1 MVAKIELK
9 EREARLEAERMQ
21 KKYEAERTAEINRI
35 NLLKQ
40 ENEVAYERAKQLD
53 EAERMETE
61 RKLKE
66 QMADLEVKERDIL
79 IEHDKK
85 VKEAELEADRKY
97 KELEL
102 ELQEK
107 REKQARKFAEE
118 DHKLNQMLKK
128 DQQKFQQNLETHTTM
143 ARLDMEKEFNER
155 VAIRADF
162 HTADGRKVDM
172 KLTDK
177 ATPALLEAFSKAFS
191 GNSITQGGPAP
202 SAIEDT
208 KKESEADSSS
218 PSTVQE

>member
-9 EREARLEAERMQ
+9 EREARLEAEKMQ
-21 KKYEAERTAEINRI
+21 KKYEAERQAEINRI

-40 ENEVAYERAKQLD
+40 ETEVAYEKAKQLD
-53 EAERMETE
+53 EAERMEIE

-66 QMADLEVKERDIL
+66 QMAELEVKERDVL
-79 IEHDKK
+79 IEHDRK

-118 DHKLNQMLKK
+118 DHKLNQILRK

-155 VAIRADF
+155 VAIKADF

-172 KLTDK
+172 RVTDK
-177 ATPALLEAFSKAFS
+177 ATPGLLEAFYKTFG
-191 GNSITQGGPAP
+191 GNSVTQGG
-202 SAIEDT
+202 
-208 KKESEADSSS
+208 SS
-218 PSTVQE
+218 PKPIENTKQETEDQSSASPVQE

>member
-9 EREARLEAERMQ
+9 EREARLEAEKMQ
-21 KKYEAERTAEINRI
+21 KKYELDRQAAMDRI
-35 NLLKQ
+35 NQMKL
-40 ENEVAYERAKQLD
+40 ENENAYQKAKQLD
-53 EAERMETE
+53 EVERNEIE

-66 QMADLEVKERDIL
+66 QMADLEVREKDIQ
-79 IEHDKK
+79 IQHEKS
-85 VKEAELEADRKY
+85 VKDAELEADRKF

-118 DHKLNQMLKK
+118 DHKLNQLLKK
-128 DQQKFQQNLETHTTM
+128 DQQKFQQQLDTHTTM

-172 KLTDK
+172 KLTNK
-177 ATPALLEAFSKAFS
+177 ATPELLAAFSSAFS
-191 GNSITQGGPAP
+191 GNRLTQGESKPE
-202 SAIEDT
+202 AIENG
-208 KKESEADSSS
+208 KKQESESQSSA
-218 PSTVQE
+218 PPVQE